1 MDIMAAPSNQED
13 LKELGRRRWG
23 EKQLLNAKNIFIILS
38 SSYLDLFRLD
48 EGKIPALPLTHEEMI
63 IYDEITKIRNDLS
76 SSAYISSR
84 FIPVLFGVNETELPF
99 WIKQLV
105 VYTWPEDAFNNKLL
119 YRINE
124 EISGENEVF
133 SA

>member
-1 MDIMAAPSNQED
+1 MAAPSNQED

-38 SSYLDLFRLD
+38 SSYLDLCRLD